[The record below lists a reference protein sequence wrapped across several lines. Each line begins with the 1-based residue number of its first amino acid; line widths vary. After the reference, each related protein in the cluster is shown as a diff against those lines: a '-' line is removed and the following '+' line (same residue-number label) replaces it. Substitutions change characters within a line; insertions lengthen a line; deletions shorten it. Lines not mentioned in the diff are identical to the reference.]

1 MKEVEVA
8 DILTGI
14 GSMRQTPKFV
24 SKTNKARKTAKEV
37 SNKLEGLIPKTDKAK
52 DILPKVKKKVP
63 DILEGAKNLK
73 KYYKNAYK
81 VADNQRR
88 EAIVSRLSDEIKNK
102 TKLPEEILVKRDFFN
117 KMAKKHPEIN
127 NEKLFS
133 FVKTLNIPDS
143 IYQLPQKE
151 KLNFFRQ
158 LEKNYLNIVGTHNK
172 GDQQVVTS
180 FITSSQRYPQ
190 NIKRTANAVFE
201 KNKVGGA
208 LKSSSV
214 MQSPPAGALP
224 KKGISGV
231 NNSLHRKNNIKL
243 LQNQEYTPIQNM
255 SAVRKFFTSGD
266 TILRRAG
273 NSGRELAD
281 LIQKQR
287 KEADLLRGK
296 YETIIRDAL
305 GRMRK
310 KDRLAVTDI
319 LEEIKSKNTYLGK
332 CFLLEN
338 QRF

>member
-1 MKEVEVA
+1 M
-8 DILTGI
+8 
-14 GSMRQTPKFV
+14 
-24 SKTNKARKTAKEV
+24 
-37 SNKLEGLIPKTDKAK
+37 
-52 DILPKVKKKVP
+52 P
-63 DILEGAKNLK
+63 DVLEGAKNLK

-243 LQNQEYTPIQNM
+243 LQNQ
-255 SAVRKFFTSGD
+255 
-266 TILRRAG
+266 
-273 NSGRELAD
+273 
-281 LIQKQR
+281 
-287 KEADLLRGK
+287 
-296 YETIIRDAL
+296 
-305 GRMRK
+305 
-310 KDRLAVTDI
+310 
-319 LEEIKSKNTYLGK
+319 KNIPLFK
-332 CFLLEN
+332 ICPQFVSFLLLVIP
-338 QRF
+338 F

>member
-1 MKEVEVA
+1 
-8 DILTGI
+8 
-14 GSMRQTPKFV
+14 
-24 SKTNKARKTAKEV
+24 
-37 SNKLEGLIPKTDKAK
+37 
-52 DILPKVKKKVP
+52 
-63 DILEGAKNLK
+63 
-73 KYYKNAYK
+73 
-81 VADNQRR
+81 
-88 EAIVSRLSDEIKNK
+88 
-102 TKLPEEILVKRDFFN
+102 
-117 KMAKKHPEIN
+117 
-127 NEKLFS
+127 
-133 FVKTLNIPDS
+133 
-143 IYQLPQKE
+143 
-151 KLNFFRQ
+151 
-158 LEKNYLNIVGTHNK
+158 
-172 GDQQVVTS
+172 
-180 FITSSQRYPQ
+180 
-190 NIKRTANAVFE
+190 
-201 KNKVGGA
+201 
-208 LKSSSV
+208 

>member
-63 DILEGAKNLK
+63 DVLEGAKNLK

-88 EAIVSRLSDEIKNK
+88 EAIVGKYPELLVRNEKIPSEIFLEGNAYK
-102 TKLPEEILVKRDFFN
+102 EILRKHSDFKNINFN
-117 KMAKKHPEIN
+117 QRLGFVETINSPSLYKKVGGKKARIN
-127 NEKLFS
+127 LIKDLDGFDK
-133 FVKTLNIPDS
+133 KT
-143 IYQLPQKE
+143 
-151 KLNFFRQ
+151 
-158 LEKNYLNIVGTHNK
+158 LNIVGTKPIPANK
-172 GDQQVVTS
+172 KAYVNTS
-180 FITSSQRYPQ
+180 FLANKKRDVKKVLSDGRPGPSSPIGVSSRISHLDKTPLTSPNYP
-190 NIKRTANAVFE
+190 
-201 KNKVGGA
+201 
-208 LKSSSV
+208 
-214 MQSPPAGALP
+214 
-224 KKGISGV
+224 
-231 NNSLHRKNNIKL
+231 NNSIKFPK
-243 LQNQEYTPIQNM
+243 NQEYTPIQNM